1 MASSAV
7 RRWADFIRKQQRP
20 FKVNI
25 AKNLVQ
31 NFSLALTQQY
41 QPIYLSGL
49 GADPFELGYINGIGG
64 VASTVLS
71 IPTGWLADNFG
82 IKKVLIATILTT
94 ALSSI
99 IFGLAGSW
107 GAASIALVISS
118 MTFTLGYNVCPMIC
132 GAALESEERVTG
144 MQLCDTI
151 SAAPRMIAP
160 IVAASLITAFG
171 GMNVEGIRPL
181 YWIQLIG
188 LLVAALIIY
197 AFFTDPRVR
206 GVEPVSLTFLGGL
219 ERVLKE
225 GSMAKRWIVNAML
238 TAFPWY
244 TFFYIPL
251 YAAEVK
257 GANQF
262 IIGGMGTASMLLVT
276 LLALPTG
283 RLTDVFGRKRLITL
297 MTPMAL
303 ASYLLLIY
311 APNDAVLVA
320 SGLLNGFFML
330 AGVTQGAIEAELV
343 PQEILGSWYGVLGL
357 FRGIVNIASP
367 VICGLIWDAV
377 GPAYVFYFLIATQA
391 AGLAML
397 LSMPSDITR

>member
-1 MASSAV
+1 LASSAV

-49 GADPFELGYINGIGG
+49 GADPFELGYVNGIGG

-82 IKKVLIATILTT
+82 IKKVLIATILLT

-99 IFGLAGSW
+99 IFGASGSW
-107 GAASIALVISS
+107 GMASIALVISS
-118 MTFTLGYNVCPMIC
+118 MTFTLGYNVCPMI
-132 GAALESEERVTG
+132 TG

-151 SAAPRMIAP
+151 SAAPRLVAP

-181 YWIQLIG
+181 YWMQFIG
-188 LLVAALIIY
+188 LLVATLIIY
-197 AFFTDPRVR
+197 AFFTDPRAKR
-206 GVEPVSLTFLGGL
+206 AESASLTFLGGL

-225 GSMAKRWIVNAML
+225 GSMPKRWIATAML

-257 GANQF
+257 GTNQF
-262 IIGGMGTASMLLVT
+262 IIGGMGTASTLFIT

-283 RLTDVFGRKRLITL
+283 RLADTFGRKRLIAL

-303 ASYLLLIY
+303 VSYLLLIF

-367 VICGLIWDAV
+367 VICGFIWDAV
-377 GPAYVFYFLIATQA
+377 GPAYVFYFLIATQV

>member
-1 MASSAV
+1 LASSAV
-7 RRWADFIRKQQRP
+7 QRWADFIRKQQRP

-71 IPTGWLADNFG
+71 IPTGWIADNFG
-82 IKKVLIATILTT
+82 IKKVLIATILAT
-94 ALSSI
+94 ALSSV

-107 GAASIALVISS
+107 AVASIALVISS

-132 GAALESEERVTG
+132 GASLESEERVTG

-181 YWIQLIG
+181 YWMQFIG
-188 LLVAALIIY
+188 LLVATLIIH
-197 AFFTDPRVR
+197 AFFTDPRAKR
-206 GVEPVSLTFLGGL
+206 AESASLTFLGGL

-225 GSMAKRWIVNAML
+225 GSMPKRWIATAML

-283 RLTDVFGRKRLITL
+283 RLADTFGRKRLIAL

-303 ASYLLLIY
+303 ASYLLLIF

-367 VICGLIWDAV
+367 VICGLIWDVV
-377 GPAYVFYFLIATQA
+377 GPAYVFYFLIATQI

>member
-1 MASSAV
+1 MGSTV
-7 RRWADFIRKQQRP
+7 VQRWAGFIKKQQRP

-71 IPTGWLADNFG
+71 IPAGWIADNFG
-82 IKKVLIATILTT
+82 IKKVLIMTILTT
-94 ALSSI
+94 ALSSV

-118 MTFTLGYNVCPMIC
+118 MTFTLGYNICPMIC
-132 GAALESEERVTG
+132 GAALKNDERVTG

-151 SAAPRMIAP
+151 SAAPRIIAP

-206 GVEPVSLTFLGGL
+206 GVEPASFTFLGGL
-219 ERVLKE
+219 ERVMKE
-225 GSMAKRWIVNAML
+225 GTMAKRWIVNAML
-238 TAFPWY
+238 AAFPWY
-244 TFFYIPL
+244 TFFYVPL

-262 IIGGMGTASMLLVT
+262 ILGGMGTASMLLVT
-276 LLALPTG
+276 LLALPMG
-283 RLTDVFGRKRLITL
+283 RLADVFGRKRLITL

-303 ASYLLLIY
+303 ASYLFLIF
-311 APNDAVLVA
+311 APNDAVLIA
-320 SGLLNGFFML
+320 SGMLNGFFML
-330 AGVTQGAIEAELV
+330 SGVTQGAIEAELV
-343 PQEILGSWYGVLGL
+343 PKEILGSWYGVLGF

-367 VICGLIWDAV
+367 VICGLIWDTV
-377 GPAYVFYFLIATQA
+377 GPTYVFYFLIATQA
-391 AGLAML
+391 AGLAIL
-397 LSMPSDITR
+397 LSMPSETTR

>member
-7 RRWADFIRKQQRP
+7 QRWADFIRKQQRP

-25 AKNLVQ
+25 ARNLVQ

-49 GADPFELGYINGIGG
+49 GADPFELGYVNGIGG
-64 VASTVLS
+64 VASTILS

-107 GAASIALVISS
+107 AVASIALVISS

-132 GAALESEERVTG
+132 GASLENEERVTG

-181 YWIQLIG
+181 YWMQFVG
-188 LLVAALIIY
+188 LLVAAMIIY
-197 AFFTDPRVR
+197 SFFTDPRVKR
-206 GVEPVSLTFLGGL
+206 AESASLTFFGGL

-225 GSMAKRWIVNAML
+225 GSMPKRWIATAML

-283 RLTDVFGRKRLITL
+283 RLADTFGRKRLIAL

-303 ASYLLLIY
+303 ASYLLLIF

-377 GPAYVFYFLIATQA
+377 GPAYVFYFLIATQI